1 MLDFFRKQTFKEIP
15 IADLDDLKKRTKIVV
30 IDDEVDS
37 FPVAGIQNF
46 GFTVEYWN
54 LLDSNKL
61 KRLEN
66 NEFDIIILDILDIVD
81 TNDLGDKNGIDI
93 LKILKNKNSN
103 QVIVAFSGSTYDVSK
118 GEFWKLADDFMKKP
132 VGLLDTKEKLEQI
145 IKDKFSNEKLI
156 NNLKEIMK
164 LQIENQSDYKKL
176 EDYIVNTVKKQKTL
190 DLSKLV
196 KLGITDTS
204 GVLTIVTALI
214 TIYEKYTSE

>member
-1 MLDFFRKQTFKEIP
+1 MLNFFRKQTFKEIP
-15 IADLDDLKKRTKIVV
+15 IVDLDDLKKRTKIVV
-30 IDDEVDS
+30 IDDEEDS

-54 LLDSNKL
+54 LIDSNKL

-81 TNDLGDKNGIDI
+81 INDLGDKNGIDI
-93 LKILKNKNSN
+93 LKILKNKNYN

-156 NNLKEIMK
+156 NNLQEIMK
-164 LQIENQSDYKKL
+164 LQIENQSDYKTI
-176 EDYIVNTVKKQKTL
+176 EDYIVNTVKKRKQL

-196 KLGITDTS
+196 KAGITDTS
-204 GVLTIVTALI
+204 GVLTIVAALI
-214 TIYEKYTSE
+214 TIYEKYTNE